1 MIVDDDYWL
10 IVVIHGIYLPV
21 IKHGLLENKPF
32 SSMIFPAINLNF
44 SAGVLRFPTARPALI
59 IDWTIDY

>member
-21 IKHGLLENKPF
+21 IKHGLLPF

-59 IDWTIDY
+59 TGG